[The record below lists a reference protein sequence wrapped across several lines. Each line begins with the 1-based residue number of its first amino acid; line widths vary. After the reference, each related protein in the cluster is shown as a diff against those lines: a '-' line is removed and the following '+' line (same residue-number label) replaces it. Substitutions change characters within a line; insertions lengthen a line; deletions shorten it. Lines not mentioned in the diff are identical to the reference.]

1 MGDLGQVGPGTR
13 GKHGPVGAA
22 VRSAALIAAVLAA
35 LSLPATASADHSD
48 ANLPWPAALPPQE
61 VSAAVQPRPVD
72 NCRRATIRCVDD
84 LLRRLRAQ
92 WKPLDR
98 ACDHR
103 ALWPFAYIQIT
114 KLIRADLARDV
125 PRWFPHRKWFTY
137 VVTDFS
143 NRYFRAYADYHRGRA
158 DRVPYSWRVTFQA
171 TAAGDYHAGQDILL
185 ASNAHTQWDLP
196 HAYAKLGMRTP
207 SGETRKPDH
216 DGVNEVNTRVFDDIE
231 DEYARR
237 YDPTFAWVDMK
248 PSPID
253 ELGSQE
259 MVKGWREGA
268 WRNAERLMNARTP
281 EERSEVDRSI
291 ATTANAWAD
300 FIAAGTLPGH
310 RATRDAHC
318 RAFHAG

>member
-1 MGDLGQVGPGTR
+1 MR
-13 GKHGPVGAA
+13 RAAAAA
-22 VRSAALIAAVLAA
+22 VALAA
-35 LSLPATASADHSD
+35 LALAGPAYADHDD

-61 VSAAVQPRPVD
+61 VDAAVQPKPVK
-72 NCRRATIRCVDD
+72 NCKRASLRCVDD

-92 WKPLDR
+92 WRPLDR

-143 NRYFRAYADYHRGRA
+143 NRYFRAYADHYGGRRE
-158 DRVPYSWRVTFQA
+158 RVPYSWRVTFGA
-171 TAAGDYHAGQDILL
+171 ADAGDYHAGQDILL
-185 ASNAHTQWDLP
+185 ASNAHTQYDLP
-196 HAYAKLGMRTP
+196 HVYAKLGMRTP
-207 SGETRKPDH
+207 AGETRKPNH
-216 DGVNEVNTRVFDDIE
+216 DGVNEVNTRVFDFIE

-281 EERSEVDRSI
+281 EERSEVERSI
-291 ATTANAWAD
+291 AVTANVWAH
-300 FIAAGTLPGH
+300 FIASGALPGH

-318 RAFHAG
+318 RAFQAGVS

>member
-1 MGDLGQVGPGTR
+1 MRRL
-13 GKHGPVGAA
+13 AA
-22 VRSAALIAAVLAA
+22 VTAAALLAA
-35 LSLPATASADHSD
+35 AAPAEADHSN
-48 ANLPWPAALPPQE
+48 ANLPWPQALPPQE

-72 NCRRATIRCVDD
+72 NCRRATIRCLDD

-92 WKPLDR
+92 WRPLDR

-114 KLIRADLARDV
+114 KLIRSDLARDV

-137 VVTDFS
+137 VVIDFS
-143 NRYFRAYADYHRGRA
+143 NRYFRAYANHHDRGRPE
-158 DRVPYSWRVTFQA
+158 RVPYSWRVTFRA
-171 TAAGDYHAGQDILL
+171 AAAGDFHAGQDILL

-196 HAYAKLGMRTP
+196 HVYAKLGMRTP
-207 SGETRKPDH
+207 DGATRKPNH
-216 DGVNEVNTRVFDDIE
+216 DGVNEVNTRVFDFIE

-248 PSPID
+248 PAPLD

-268 WRNAERLMNARTP
+268 WRNAERLMNARTD
-281 EERSEVDRSI
+281 EERAQVEQTI
-291 ATTANAWAD
+291 AINANAWAD
-300 FIAAGTLPGH
+300 HIAAGALPGH

-318 RAFHAG
+318 RAFHGG